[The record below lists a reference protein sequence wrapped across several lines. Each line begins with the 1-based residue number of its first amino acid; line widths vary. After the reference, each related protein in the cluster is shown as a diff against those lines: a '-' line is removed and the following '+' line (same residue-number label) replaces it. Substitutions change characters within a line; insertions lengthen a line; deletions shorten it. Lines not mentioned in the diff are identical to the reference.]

1 MLKRCACVGSVAV
14 GACLALYPVRAWSE
28 QVAGVGAWV
37 RDEQEEERQ
46 ACQACSVLSRLLHVW
61 HICHLHEQEASSS
74 GTELPK
80 SAMGKAFSNADKK
93 VRDKA
98 VAVFSKWISRQEA
111 LNDEVQSCSA
121 PLPRPAPPSAAPLLA
136 NGHACLGC
144 EADGVCRLC
153 LQDHLRIWKAL
164 FYCFWMSDK
173 VPVQRELAERLAGLI
188 NVCPNQD
195 QTEHFIRAFYRTM
208 QREWG
213 GIDRLR
219 MDKFYNLIRCFQR
232 ETFVYLAKS
241 HWRSESIAWVNAILT
256 KGPIG
261 LIAAEGAA
269 GHVSKTPG
277 LQLHMV
283 DIFLEE
289 VTEALNQGI
298 TAETWM
304 QVLEPYIQLL
314 GSAVDKAVFERV
326 YERVFKELAGKK
338 WLAASIEQEDEDE
351 TAFKSKK
358 LRVCIVPL
366 LPMCFFSREFSF
378 FFTGCNV
385 FQTCRREYSLHGTH

>member
-1 MLKRCACVGSVAV
+1 
-14 GACLALYPVRAWSE
+14 
-28 QVAGVGAWV
+28 
-37 RDEQEEERQ
+37 
-46 ACQACSVLSRLLHVW
+46 
-61 HICHLHEQEASSS
+61 
-74 GTELPK
+74 
-80 SAMGKAFSNADKK
+80 
-93 VRDKA
+93 

-111 LNDEVQSCSA
+111 LNDEVQSCSTL
-121 PLPRPAPPSAAPLLA
+121 LPRPAPLSAARLLA
-136 NGHACLGC
+136 IVHESVAVGC
-144 EADGVCRLC
+144 VTDVY

-188 NVCPNQD
+188 NVCPNQE

-261 LIAAEGAA
+261 LDAEGAA

-304 QVLEPYIQLL
+304 LVLEPYIQLL

-351 TAFKSKK
+351 AAFKSKK

-366 LPMCFFSREFSF
+366 VPS
-378 FFTGCNV
+378 
-385 FQTCRREYSLHGTH
+385 